1 MYPFSPVSLS
11 PEQLAIIEQPLNTRM
26 FVEGPAGAGKTTV
39 GVERLLY
46 LMTEGVRADSI
57 LLLLPQRTLGTPYYQ
72 ALRHPGVVA
81 GGTVDV
87 LTLGG
92 LAKRT
97 IDLFWPLVA
106 GEAGFRKPDQLPI
119 FLTLETAQYY
129 MARLVGPMLDQ
140 GYFESVTIDRNRLY
154 SQILDNLSKAAVV
167 GFPYTEIGKRLKA
180 AWTGE
185 LSQARLYD
193 DAQHFA
199 TAFRQ
204 FCLDQNLL
212 DFALQLE
219 IFMEYLWPMPLV
231 RETLFDQYH
240 HLLVDNLEEDSPVA
254 HDLLS
259 EWLPEFDSAL
269 LIYDQD
275 AGYRYF
281 LGADPGGA
289 YQLRQLCQEHTSL
302 SESMV
307 SSADIQVFADSLA
320 QAIDTDFTPLLSST
334 MKDGSK
340 QGLQKVSK
348 VIKFNPL
355 RYHPEMLDWIVEQIA
370 DLVNRGV
377 PPGEIVILA
386 PYMGDALRFSL
397 STRLESAGIPVRS
410 HRPSRALREEPAAQ
424 CLLTLAML
432 AHPEWYLLPTRF
444 DVAYALIQAIA
455 ELDLVRAQLLAEILF
470 RIKEGKP
477 TLSSFDLL
485 NPDMQTRITYRFGER
500 YETLRSWMLVY
511 QENPVEHLDHFFS
524 RLFGEV
530 LSQPGYGFHRHLD
543 AAQVAANLVESAQ
556 KFRWVAAVD
565 EHQQP
570 ESIGK
575 EYVSMVQDG
584 VVAAQY
590 LGGWETHVEEAV
602 LLAPAYTFLMSNR
615 PVDYQFW
622 LDVGGRGWFE
632 RLYQPLTHPHV
643 LSRDWPAEAVWTD
656 AAEVKYSQ
664 RTLCRLVLGLLRR
677 CRRGVYLGLSELNEQ
692 GYEER
697 GPLLRAIARTL
708 RDIQADE

>member
-1 MYPFSPVSLS
+1 MHPFSPISLLS
-11 PEQLAIIEQPLNTRM
+11 EQLAIIEQPLNART
-26 FVEGPAGAGKTTV
+26 FLEGPAGAGKTIA

-46 LMTEGVRADSI
+46 LMAEGVRADSI
-57 LLLLPQRTLGTPYYQ
+57 LLLLPQRTLGIPYYQ

-81 GGTVDV
+81 GSTVDV

-106 GEAGFRKPDQLPI
+106 SEAGFGKPDQLPI

-129 MARLVGPMLDQ
+129 MARLVGPIMDQ

-180 AWTGE
+180 AWSGE

-199 TAFRQ
+199 TAFRH
-204 FCLDQNLL
+204 FCLEHNLL

-231 RETLFDQYH
+231 RETLLDQYR

-254 HDLLS
+254 HDLLG

-269 LIYDQD
+269 LIYDLD

-281 LGADPGGA
+281 LGADPRSA
-289 YQLRQLCQEHTSL
+289 YQLKQLCQEHVIM

-307 SSADIQVFADSLA
+307 ASAEIQIFANSLS
-320 QAIDTDFTPLLSST
+320 QAIDPDYVPLLSSSLEES
-334 MKDGSK
+334 SK
-340 QGLQKVSK
+340 QGAQKVSS
-348 VIKFNPL
+348 VVKFDPL
-355 RYHPEMLDWIVEQIA
+355 RYHPEMLDWIVVQIA
-370 DLVNRGV
+370 DLIDCGV

-386 PYMGDALRFSL
+386 PFMGDALRFSL

-424 CLLTLAML
+424 CLLNLAML
-432 AHPEWYLLPTRF
+432 AHPDWYLLPSRF

-455 ELDLVRAQLLAEILF
+455 DLDLVRAQLLAEILF
-470 RIKEGKP
+470 RVKEGQP
-477 TLSSFDLL
+477 TLGSFDYLK
-485 NPDMQTRITYRFGER
+485 PDMQTRITYRFGER
-500 YETLRSWMLVY
+500 YEALRTWLLVY
-511 QENPVEHLDHFFS
+511 QEGPAEQLDHFFS

-530 LSQPGYGFHRHLD
+530 LSQPGYGFHRNLD
-543 AAQVAANLVESAQ
+543 AAQVAANLVESAR

-565 EHQQP
+565 DHQQP
-570 ESIGK
+570 ESISK
-575 EYVSMVQDG
+575 EYVGMVQEG

-590 LGGWETHVEEAV
+590 MGAWETQPEQAV

-643 LSRDWPAEAVWTD
+643 LSRDWPVEAVWTD

-664 RTLCRLVLGLLRR
+664 RTLYRLVLGLLRR

-708 RDIQADE
+708 RDIQSEA